1 LKRNIKI
8 SSKNKNKNKN
18 KNKITSGV
26 IKIKTKK
33 CIGRFE

>member
-18 KNKITSGV
+18 KTTSGV

>member
-1 LKRNIKI
+1 LKRNIKT

-18 KNKITSGV
+18 KTTSGV

>member
-8 SSKNKNKNKN
+8 SPKNKNKNKN
-18 KNKITSGV
+18 KTTSGV